1 MSQND
6 NLLDLVNA
14 IYRWRKPIIISCVLA
29 AIISIIASLMLPNFY
44 TSKTIFYAASPDLA
58 KPLPVGSSNTKREI
72 YGTDTDLDRLFSIAN
87 SEELTD
93 YLIEEFDLYN
103 RYEIDPDGDQA
114 GYAVRLMIAKAYNT
128 EKNKFDA
135 LELSFEDK
143 DPAMAAKIAKAARV
157 KINEIGQRMIKESQS
172 NLLMNSEK
180 TIEEKDAYQQDLI
193 ERLTKLKDQYKIYNS
208 TSKGEILSEQLTS
221 TKAGYANLKAK
232 LSIYKNTPELR
243 DSIPMLT
250 AKVEGMKTQLNELNK
265 DALSYA
271 NGSGEIEKLG
281 LEMKEVSE
289 QLALDKERYKQLKSA
304 YNSPF
309 TALHLVQEAKVPHVK
324 SRPIR
329 SLIVIGTTGVTFILS
344 LIWVLFMN
352 QYKDVNWK
360 SVFSDEPRS

>member
-29 AIISIIASLMLPNFY
+29 AIISAVAALMLPNFY

-58 KPLPVGSSNTKREI
+58 KPLPIGTGNLKREI

-93 YLIEEFDLYN
+93 YLIEKFDLYK

-114 GYAVRLMIAKAYNT
+114 GYAVRLMVAKAYNT

-143 DPAMAAKIAKAARV
+143 EPEMAAKIAKAAREKV
-157 KINEIGQRMIKESQS
+157 NEIGQRMIKESQAK
-172 NLLMNSEK
+172 LLSSHEK
-180 TIEEKDAYQQDLI
+180 IIEEKDSYQQNLI
-193 ERLTKLKDQYKIYNS
+193 KDIAKLKDEYKIYNS
-208 TSKGEILSEQLTS
+208 QSKGEVLGEQLTS
-221 TKAGYANLKAK
+221 TKAAYANLNAK
-232 LSIYKNTPELR
+232 LSVFKNTPELR
-243 DSIPMLT
+243 DSIPMLA
-250 AKVEGMKTQLNELNK
+250 AKVEGLKLQLKELNK
-265 DALSYA
+265 EATSYA
-271 NGSGEIEKLG
+271 SGSGQIEKLG
-281 LEMKEVSE
+281 MEMKEISE

-309 TALHLVQEAKVPHVK
+309 TALHLVQEAKVPHIK

-329 SLIVIGTTGVTFILS
+329 SLIVIGTTAVTFFLS
-344 LIWVLFMN
+344 LVWVLFMN
-352 QYKDVNWK
+352 QYKEVNWK
-360 SVFSDEPRS
+360 SVFSDEPRK

>member
-29 AIISIIASLMLPNFY
+29 AIISVIAALMLPNFY

-58 KPLPVGSSNTKREI
+58 KPIPIGADNTKREI

-87 SEELTD
+87 SEELSD
-93 YLIEEFDLYN
+93 YLIDEFDLYN
-103 RYEIDPDGDQA
+103 RYEIDPDGEQA
-114 GYAVRLMIAKAYNT
+114 GYAVRLLVAKAYKT

-143 DPAMAAKIAKAARV
+143 DPEVAAKIAKAARE
-157 KINEIGQRMIKESQS
+157 KINEIAQRMIKESQF
-172 NLLMNSEK
+172 NLMSNSEK
-180 TIEEKDAYQQDLI
+180 VIAEKDTYQQSLI
-193 ERLTKLKDQYKIYNS
+193 EKITKLKDEYKIYNS
-208 TSKGEILSEQLTS
+208 ASKGEILSEQLTS
-221 TKAGYANLKAK
+221 TSASYANLKAK
-232 LSIYKNTPELR
+232 LSVYKNSPTLR
-243 DSIPMLT
+243 DSIPMLA
-250 AKVEGMKTQLNELNK
+250 AKVEGMKIQLSQLNKE
-265 DALSYA
+265 ATSYA

-281 LEMKEVSE
+281 LEMKEVAE

-309 TALHLVQEAKVPHVK
+309 TALHLVQEAKIPHIK

-344 LIWVLFMN
+344 VIWVLFMN
-352 QYKDVNWK
+352 QYKEVNWK